1 MKRIFNAALL
11 LWLGLLISAT
21 AAAKLFVPDLEPWD
35 EWVVA
40 DASSTAS
47 IDHSLWQQILNLY
60 LLTKTADGINRF
72 DYAAVT
78 AADRSRLQSYINEM
92 AALDPRDYN
101 RQQQKPYWINLYNAL
116 TVDVVLENYP
126 VKSIRRINGGL
137 LGTGPW
143 NQQVIT
149 VAGIELSL
157 NDIEH
162 RILRPIWRDPRIHF
176 AVNCASLGCPNL
188 AADAYTFEN
197 LEALLEQGAHDYINH
212 PRGVMFSDKG
222 VLILSSLFNWYDI
235 DFGATREE
243 RLQYLAGYAEPE
255 LVAQMNNYSGKIKYA
270 YDWKLNQP

>member
-1 MKRIFNAALL
+1 
-11 LWLGLLISAT
+11 
-21 AAAKLFVPDLEPWD
+21 
-35 EWVVA
+35 
-40 DASSTAS
+40 
-47 IDHSLWQQILNLY
+47 
-60 LLTKTADGINRF
+60 
-72 DYAAVT
+72 
-78 AADRSRLQSYINEM
+78 
-92 AALDPRDYN
+92 
-101 RQQQKPYWINLYNAL
+101 
-116 TVDVVLENYP
+116 VLENYP

-188 AADAYTFEN
+188 AADAYTVEN
-197 LEALLEQGAHDYINH
+197 IEALLEQGAHDYINH
-212 PRGVMFSDKG
+212 PRGVMFSDKD

-255 LVAQMNNYSGKIKYA
+255 LATQLANYSGKIKYA